1 MSKVKL
7 AKAVY
12 NGIVICEEVELADNW
27 YRRFMGLMFRKTM
40 AESHGLLLDP
50 CNSIHTF
57 NMKFN
62 IDTVY
67 LDRDDVIV
75 HLDSDVPK
83 GKIRPFV
90 KKSQKVLE
98 INSGLIA
105 KYQLQL
111 GEKVSIIK
119 SNN

>member
-7 AKAVY
+7 AKAIY
-12 NGIVICEEVELADNW
+12 KDQIICEEVELANNW
-27 YRRFMGLMFRKTM
+27 YRRLMGLMFRKTM

-62 IDTVY
+62 IDTIY
-67 LDRDDVIV
+67 LDKDYNIV
-75 HLDSDVPK
+75 KLDADIPK
-83 GKIRPFV
+83 GKVRPIC
-90 KKSQKVLE
+90 KNARMVLE

-105 KYQLQL
+105 KYHLQL
-111 GEKVSIIK
+111 GEKVSIID
-119 SNN
+119 

>member
-1 MSKVKL
+1 MSKVKM
-7 AKAVY
+7 ARAEY
-12 NGIVICEEVELADNW
+12 NGQVICEEVELANNW
-27 YRRFMGLMFRKTM
+27 YRRLMGLMFRKTM

-67 LDRDDVIV
+67 LDKENIIV
-75 HLDSDVPK
+75 SLDKDIPK
-83 GKIRPFV
+83 GKVRPIV
-90 KKSQKVLE
+90 KNARKVLE
-98 INSGLIA
+98 INSGLIE

-111 GEKVSIIK
+111 FVHHHKADI
-119 SNN
+119 

>member
-1 MSKVKL
+1 M
-7 AKAVY
+7 AQAVY
-12 NGIVICEEVELADNW
+12 KDTVICEEVELADNW

-40 AESHGLLLDP
+40 ANSHGLLLDP
-50 CNSIHTF
+50 CSSIHTF

-62 IDTVY
+62 IDTIY
-67 LDRDDVIV
+67 LDKDNVII
-75 HLDSDVPK
+75 HLDEDVPK

-90 KKSQKVLE
+90 KNSQKVLE

-111 GEKVSIIK
+111 GEKVSIINTNIK
-119 SNN
+119 

>member
-7 AKAVY
+7 VKAIYKNQVL
-12 NGIVICEEVELADNW
+12 CEEVELADNW
-27 YRRFMGLMFRKTM
+27 YRRLMGLMFRKTM

-62 IDTVY
+62 IDTIY
-67 LDRDDVIV
+67 LDKDNIIV
-75 HLDSDVPK
+75 SLDKDIPK
-83 GKIRPFV
+83 GKVRPIV
-90 KKSQKVLE
+90 KNAKKVLE
-98 INSGLIA
+98 INSGLIE

-111 GEKVSIIK
+111 GEKVSIIEK
-119 SNN
+119 NG